1 MCIIKKRNISKN
13 RIKSIIIKKHEN
25 KMVICSFFQQ
35 QKNNKNDQLGEICFD
50 IPFPE
55 GKALFL

>member
-1 MCIIKKRNISKN
+1 
-13 RIKSIIIKKHEN
+13 
-25 KMVICSFFQQ
+25 MVICSFFQQ
-35 QKNNKNDQLGEICFD
+35 KNNNKNDQLEEICFD

>member
-1 MCIIKKRNISKN
+1 
-13 RIKSIIIKKHEN
+13 
-25 KMVICSFFQQ
+25 MVICSFFHK
-35 QKNNKNDQLGEICFD
+35 KNNKNDQLGEICFD

>member
-1 MCIIKKRNISKN
+1 MKIKWLFVLFSNQ
-13 RIKSIIIKKHEN
+13 KK
-25 KMVICSFFQQ
+25 I
-35 QKNNKNDQLGEICFD
+35 NNKNDQLGEICFD

>member
-1 MCIIKKRNISKN
+1 MKIKWLFVLFPTKN
-13 RIKSIIIKKHEN
+13 
-25 KMVICSFFQQ
+25 
-35 QKNNKNDQLGEICFD
+35 NNKNDQLGEICFD